1 MSDTASL
8 TATVLDLLRHA
19 PRASL
24 ATLAESGAPY
34 ASLVLTA
41 DDGAGA
47 PLLLLSDLAE
57 HTKNLK
63 RDRRAA
69 LLVET
74 AVSAGDPLAAAR
86 ATFLGE
92 AVRADDEAAKARF
105 VDRNPSAAAYAGFK
119 DFALYRFAI
128 ARIHL
133 VAGFGRI
140 DWISGD
146 DYRSAASAKEKC

>member
-1 MSDTASL
+1 MSDASNVASTAR
-8 TATVLDLLRHA
+8 DLLRQA
-19 PRASL
+19 RRASL
-24 ATLAESGAPY
+24 ATLTETGAPY

-57 HTKNLK
+57 HSKNLR
-63 RDRRAA
+63 RDPRVS
-69 LLVET
+69 LLVEPAT
-74 AVSAGDPLAAAR
+74 VSGDPLAAPR

-92 AVRADDEAAKARF
+92 AVRDGDATAKATF
-105 VDRNPSAAAYAGFK
+105 VARHPAAAVYVGFK
-119 DFALYRFAI
+119 DFVLYRIAI
-128 ARIHL
+128 ARVHL

-146 DYRSAASAKEKC
+146 DYRSATSA